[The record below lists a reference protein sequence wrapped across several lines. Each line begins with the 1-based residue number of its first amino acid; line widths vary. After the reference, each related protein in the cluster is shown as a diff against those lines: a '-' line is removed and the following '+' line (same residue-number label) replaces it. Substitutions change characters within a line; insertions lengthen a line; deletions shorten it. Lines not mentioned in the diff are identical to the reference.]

1 MQLITNYKTN
11 KLLPVASGSDKCLI
25 TLQGASKFALVIP
38 AAMNGKTATFKI
50 LNTVT
55 QTWITTTLTQVLA
68 TGLWVPSAAQLAT
81 LGLFDLIMMELD
93 TAVASDCVLQVITS
107 T

>member
-11 KLLPVASGSDKCLI
+11 KKFPVASGEDKILL

-38 AAMNGKTATFKI
+38 VEMNGKTATFKI
-50 LNTVT
+50 LNTVSGM
-55 QTWITTTLTQVLA
+55 WITTTLTQVLA

-93 TAVASDCVLQVITS
+93 TPVASACILQVITS